1 MFTLWDMHQQPGQD
15 PNYGGYGG
23 YGQQP
28 GQQQPGQQQPG
39 NAYAHQAGRA
49 YAEQAYGQ
57 QQAGPQYAPGVH
69 PDPRAQ
75 LHAGVERYMAGVFG
89 WMAIALAVSAA
100 SAWLAML
107 FLTPFIVGSGG
118 LIYAFLFLPLV
129 YVWVLGSRLME
140 MSRPAALAGF
150 MGFAVVDGI
159 SLFWVPLV
167 YPAAS
172 IVAVFGVTAVMF
184 AALAMFGYLTKRD
197 LSTWGRV
204 LFMALIGLI
213 VAFVVAM
220 FIPGVAF
227 WVLAIGVVVFAGLT
241 AYDTQRIKQL
251 YLTSGDAGNL
261 SVYGALM
268 LYLDFI
274 NLFLMLLQLFG
285 MGGGDD

>member
-1 MFTLWDMHQQPGQD
+1 M
-15 PNYGGYGG
+15 YGG
-23 YGQQP
+23 YGQQ
-28 GQQQPGQQQPG
+28 QQPPP
-39 NAYAHQAGRA
+39 
-49 YAEQAYGQ
+49 QAYGQ
-57 QQAGPQYAPGVH
+57 QAYGQQAYGQQGHAPQQPGPQYAPGGH

-75 LHAGVERYMAGVFG
+75 LHSGVERYMAGVFG
-89 WMAIALAVSAA
+89 WMAIALGVSAVSA
-100 SAWLAML
+100 LAGMV
-107 FLTPFIVGSGG
+107 FLTPIVSAMPGVY
-118 LIYAFLFLPLV
+118 YAFLLLPLV
-129 YVWVLGSRLME
+129 YVWFLGSSLME

-172 IVAVFGVTAVMF
+172 IVSVFGVTAAMF
-184 AALAMFGYLTKRD
+184 AVLALFGFLTKRD

-220 FIPGVAF
+220 FVPGVAF
-227 WVLAIGVVVFAGLT
+227 WVLAIGVVIFSALT
-241 AYDTQRIKQL
+241 AYDTQRIKQI

-274 NLFLMLLQLFG
+274 NLFLMLLHLFG